1 MLQGNLWYPAS
12 LLGCFIYSPPH
23 VHPYWRWL
31 WHVVVV
37 VEPSIQSCECDNND
51 KEANGRLWL
60 YIKISSIIHYAVI
73 YIFIFRSLSERI
85 NAKEK
90 NPSTGKEF
98 LRLASVDVPRLGF
111 TFFTL
116 DPTRCLGTFQ
126 KIRTIDQN
134 ACRRTYYSAPGM
146 SRRFV

>member
-90 NPSTGKEF
+90 NPSTGK
-98 LRLASVDVPRLGF
+98 GIF
-111 TFFTL
+111 TFGLGWCTTIRVHFL
-116 DPTRCLGTFQ
+116 YLGSNPLLGYFSEDSHNRPECLSTNLLF
-126 KIRTIDQN
+126 
-134 ACRRTYYSAPGM
+134 CSCHE
-146 SRRFV
+146 